1 MTLPNDPV
9 LERNLG
15 ALLRAADDRLSP
27 ADVDRACVS
36 FLARV
41 GREPERAKPWMALA
55 SAAAVLL
62 AVAIWAAGG
71 ARTPGGQERAPLA
84 AEIDRWIGD
93 LAAEDASTREQA
105 TRALGNLG
113 LDLADGL
120 AALEKLPAL
129 PDEDARSRARRIAG
143 ILREGT
149 GLSISHDDGPQRKP
163 APAGSKLRLEVFDVT
178 DILEGNTMTGEDLAQ
193 MIQGNVLRDRW
204 NEADGAGMSFNIDE
218 GTLAVRNLLEV
229 HDAIR
234 AFFADLR
241 LGASRPPARRA
252 GIGDRISE
260 FGAATRPDRD
270 AAEARWRALGT
281 NHAYALAALDR
292 LRSSAD
298 VDLRLRAQELRT
310 KLVEP
315 LLPLF
320 SHQAHR
326 RAAVERI
333 RAEWHRHRPEDLP
346 ELVRKSFEPCQAI
359 AIEIHP
365 DLLRSGL
372 SPQAV
377 QALRRGDGVVS
388 LWFDRP
394 FSFRTLGAWETTLA
408 FTVPGEPSSC
418 VTLRFER

>member
-1 MTLPNDPV
+1 MMLPSDRM

-15 ALLRAADDRLSP
+15 VLLRAADDALSP

-41 GREPERAKPWMALA
+41 GREPERPKPWIALA

-62 AVAIWAAGG
+62 AVAIWAAGSV
-71 ARTPGGQERAPLA
+71 RTPGGQNRAPLA
-84 AEIDRWIGD
+84 AEIDQWIGD
-93 LAAEDASTREQA
+93 LSGEDATTREQA
-105 TRALGNLG
+105 ARALGNLG
-113 LDLADGL
+113 PDLADGL
-120 AALEKLPAL
+120 AALEKPPAL
-129 PDEDARSRARRIAG
+129 PDDDARSRARRVAG

-149 GLSISHDDGPQRKP
+149 GFPISHDDGPPRKP
-163 APAGSKLRLEVFDVT
+163 APAGSKLRLGVYAVQ
-178 DILEGNTMTGEDLAQ
+178 DILEENIMTGEDLAQ
-193 MIQGNVLRDRW
+193 MIQGNVLRDHW
-204 NEADGAGMSFNIDE
+204 HEADGAGMNFDE
-218 GTLAVRNLLEV
+218 GNLVIRNLPEV

-234 AFFADLR
+234 AFLADLHSN
-241 LGASRPPARRA
+241 ASRPPARRA
-252 GIGDRISE
+252 GVGDRISE
-260 FGAATRPDRD
+260 LGAATRADRD
-270 AAEARWRALGT
+270 AAEARLRALGT

-298 VDLRLRAQELRT
+298 VDLRLRAEELRT

-315 LLPLF
+315 LVPLF
-320 SHQAHR
+320 SHHAHR

-333 RAEWHRHRPEDLP
+333 RAEWRRHRPEDLQ
-346 ELVRKSFEPCQAI
+346 ELVRKNFEPCRAI

-365 DLLRSGL
+365 DLLRSAL

-408 FTVPGEPSSC
+408 FTVPGELSSC